1 MNSDYIKIIK
11 YFIIF
16 KFIQFLIVYS
26 SPSEQFDNSSIVLIN
41 KFNDDKFSLLNS
53 LPIPNYFKIFID
65 NHIIKKILDKFIVWD
80 SVYFIKTAKL
90 GKVEFE
96 HEWVFGQLWWRLL
109 NKASCLITK
118 SNVNSANFYVII
130 FVGLIFNNLMHL
142 LSCFLIH
149 FLTIKNFLIDDSK
162 QKLKKNLPLICSL
175 LTIVQPSGIFTTG
188 IYSESITQF
197 LCFTGLALREL
208 SITENYSHDNN
219 KNNKEDN
226 FNINN
231 KFLYLTS
238 GLIFSISF
246 GMRSNSILYGLIYIN
261 DLFRINIKK
270 LNFKKFLNAIVILAS
285 GSILF
290 FSLIYSIYKP
300 YELYCPERGDWCGEN
315 DKFID
320 FNDLNIFKKWLISY
334 SQVHYWGVGFLTYF
348 SNNNIPNFLIA
359 LPSLIILL
367 LSCLCYCNND
377 KISGIVILSSIYLF
391 LQFTSWHVQIINRV
405 MSFTPIYIW
414 FVGELINNEN
424 NYNEKIKKDNKKINF
439 HKNKSNK
446 SDNSNNSDNEII
458 EELITENQIKYTVIL
473 NKFGKYIARWW
484 IVWVLIQT
492 GLYACFLP
500 PA

>member
-11 YFIIF
+11 YFILF
-16 KFIQFLIVYS
+16 KSIQFLIVYS
-26 SPSEQFDNSSIVLIN
+26 SPSEQFDNSSTVLID
-41 KFNDDKFSLLNS
+41 KFNDDKFLLLNS
-53 LPIPNYFKIFID
+53 LPISNNFKNFID
-65 NHIIKKILDKFIVWD
+65 NHIIRKILNKFIVWD

-90 GKVEFE
+90 GRVEFE
-96 HEWVFGQLWWRLL
+96 HEWVFGQLWCRLL
-109 NKASCLITK
+109 NKASCLITN
-118 SNVNSANFYVII
+118 SNTDSANFYVII
-130 FVGLIFNNLMHL
+130 IVGLIFNNLMHL

-149 FLTIKNFLIDDSK
+149 FLTIKNFLLDDSK
-162 QKLKKNLPLICSL
+162 KKLKNNLPLICSL

-208 SITENYSHDNN
+208 AITEDYSHGNRNN
-219 KNNKEDN
+219 KGDN
-226 FNINN
+226 FNIDK
-231 KFLYLTS
+231 KFLYLAS

-261 DLFRINIKK
+261 DLLRINIKK
-270 LNFKKFLNAIVILAS
+270 LNFKKILNAIVILTS

-300 YELYCPERGDWCGEN
+300 YVLYCPERGDWCGEN

-320 FNDLNIFKKWLISY
+320 LNDLNFFKKWLISY
-334 SQVHYWGVGFLTYF
+334 SQVHYWDVGFLAYF
-348 SNNNIPNFLIA
+348 TNNNIPNFLIA
-359 LPSLIILL
+359 LPSSIILL
-367 LSCLCYCNND
+367 LSCLCYCNNN
-377 KISGIVILSSIYLF
+377 KLSGIVILSSTYLF

-424 NYNEKIKKDNKKINF
+424 VYNKKLKEDSKNNN
-439 HKNKSNK
+439 KNNLTGNKLDNSNKSNH
-446 SDNSNNSDNEII
+446 EII
-458 EELITENQIKYTVIL
+458 EELVTENQIKYTVKI

-484 IVWVLIQT
+484 VIWVLCQT